1 VAVIEEIPPIM
12 VLEENAGLRIVFR
25 FRNRLWGTIT
35 LAAGLAIIG
44 AFGWYQL
51 RYNNW
56 SWQVGLFSLFG
67 LLLLY
72 GSLYSFTADQF
83 LVVNGVGRSIRF
95 HKKNLY
101 GRVDWERR
109 GDQFK
114 EIHVFRAKASRG
126 RAKNWSILLVGGD
139 GTELFLGE
147 NEFGSFSREGA
158 IELAGNV
165 SRLTGIQVHA
175 EES

>member
-1 VAVIEEIPPIM
+1 VAAVEEIPPIM
-12 VLEENAGLRIVFR
+12 VLEENTGLRIVFR

-35 LAAGLAIIG
+35 LAAGLAIMG
-44 AFGWYQL
+44 AFGGYQL
-51 RYNNW
+51 RHNNW
-56 SWQVGLFSLFG
+56 AWQVGLFYLFG

-72 GSLYSFTADQF
+72 GSVYSFTADQF
-83 LVVNGVGRSIRF
+83 LVVNGADRSIRF

-101 GRVDWERR
+101 GRVDWERP
-109 GDQFK
+109 GGQFK
-114 EIHVFRAKASRG
+114 EIHVFRARASRG
-126 RAKNWSILLVGGD
+126 RTKNWSIRLVGGD